1 MIHANT
7 LIEDIVVECPKA
19 IRYLMENNRIETR
32 SQ

>member
-1 MIHANT
+1 MIHADT
-7 LIEDIVVECPKA
+7 LIENILLECPEA